1 MSKTHPKLIA
11 GLKDLAESMDGH
23 AASVRE
29 LDLVRAASVYHTFKD
44 DAKILRDLIA
54 AIEAEDRS

>member
-1 MSKTHPKLIA
+1 MNKTNPKLIA

-23 AASVRE
+23 AASVLE
-29 LDLVRAASVYHTFKD
+29 LPALSVYHTFKD

-54 AIEAEDRS
+54 ALEAEDRS